1 MRVVITGGAGF
12 LGSRLAEALLERGS
26 LVDATGEQAP
36 VEEIVLFDQVDS
48 VVRLPAVPAGAEVWA

>member
-26 LVDATGEQAP
+26 LAGADGDQAP
-36 VEEIVLFDQVDS
+36 IEEIVLFDQPDS
-48 VVRLPAVPAGAEVWA
+48 VARLPAVRRAARR